1 MWSSMVQMIVFVD
14 SRRRRSVVLPSPLSG
29 VSRVSSMKM
38 LGITVTETLSVVYG
52 WTCQSSNPQLRVI
65 LVRATCTPV
74 RSHGLNDAPL
84 QTVYRAVVVI
94 RLTYAISAWWGFT
107 TADDRQRI
115 ERFLRRG
122 TRSGFYRSDWPSVET
137 LAEDAADVLFRR
149 VLRTGNH
156 LLYTLLP
163 DKNSHGY
170 NLRHRRHDRTL
181 V

>member
-1 MWSSMVQMIVFVD
+1 MAEHVKAIIHSCASS
-14 SRRRRSVVLPSPLSG
+14 L
-29 VSRVSSMKM
+29 
-38 LGITVTETLSVVYG
+38 YA
-52 WTCQSSNPQLRVI
+52 LRV
-65 LVRATCTPV
+65 L
-74 RSHGLNDAPL
+74 RSHGLNDAAL
-84 QTVYRAVVVI
+84 QTVYRAVVVT
-94 RLTYAISAWWGFT
+94 RLAYAISAWWGFT

-149 VLRTGNH
+149 VLCNKNH

-181 V
+181 VSNHNQRNFIDRQCISIVLLLVTSYISSHC